1 MKKILLVFCIVVVIF
16 NFAGCSNTAVS
27 NGQTSSE
34 ISTVSKN
41 ESTNEQNKSQTDN
54 TKEETQVKK
63 IIKLN
68 ITVDNTAFTATLEDN
83 ETSKAF
89 VKQLP
94 LTLDMSEFNGNEKYS
109 NLSSNL
115 RADTASNPGKI
126 SEGDLMLYGNN
137 TLVLFYKTFN
147 TPYSYVKLGHLDNTT
162 GLNKA
167 IGSVNVKVTFSIS
180 E

>member
-1 MKKILLVFCIVVVIF
+1 MKKIVSVFFVFLVIF
-16 NFAGCSNTAVS
+16 TFVGCNNTEVS

-34 ISTVSKN
+34 IFTVLKN
-41 ESTNEQNKSQTDN
+41 ESMNEQNKSQTDN
-54 TKEETQVKK
+54 TKEATQVKK
-63 IIKLN
+63 VIKLN

-94 LTLDMSEFNGNEKYS
+94 LTVDMSELNGNEKYS
-109 NLSSNL
+109 NLSNNL

-137 TLVLFYKTFN
+137 TLVIFYKAFN
-147 TPYSYVKLGHLDNTT
+147 TSYSYVKLGHIDNTI

-167 IGSVNVKVTFSIS
+167 IGSGNVKVAFSIS